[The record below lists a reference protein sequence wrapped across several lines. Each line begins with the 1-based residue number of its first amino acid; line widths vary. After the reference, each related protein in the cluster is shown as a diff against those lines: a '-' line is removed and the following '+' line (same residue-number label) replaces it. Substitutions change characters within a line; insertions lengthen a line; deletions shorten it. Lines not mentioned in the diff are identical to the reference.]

1 MDFLSDVA
9 VIAGEITCIAALL
22 TMLIRPLR
30 NWLYADKD
38 TREGQRCLLRSEIIG
53 VYYRHLEEKQMRQY
67 EYENMVH
74 CYKAYKALKG
84 NSFIDHI
91 YEEMQDWKIIY

>member
-1 MDFLSDVA
+1 MDLLSSMA

-30 NWLYADKD
+30 ERLFTDRDA
-38 TREGQRCLLRSEIIG
+38 REGQRCLLRSEI
-53 VYYRHLEEKQMRQY
+53 VSTYYRHLDDKKIRQY
-67 EYENMVH
+67 EYENMLC
-74 CYKAYKALKG
+74 CYKAYKAMKG

-91 YEEMQDWKIIY
+91 YEEMREWEVIY